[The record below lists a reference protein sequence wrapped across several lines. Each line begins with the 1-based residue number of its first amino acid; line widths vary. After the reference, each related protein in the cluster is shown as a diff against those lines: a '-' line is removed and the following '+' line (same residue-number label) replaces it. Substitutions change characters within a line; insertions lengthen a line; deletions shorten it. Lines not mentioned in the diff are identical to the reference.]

1 MLVRRVARFST
12 GPGATRAAAPPASR
26 VGRRGYP
33 RVVLILA
40 VDTATAGV
48 VVGVADGTTVLAEQR
63 TAGPARHG
71 ETVMPSVAAALAQAG
86 RSARDLAAVVV
97 GTGPGPFT
105 GLRVGM
111 VSAAAL
117 ADALGVPVYGVC
129 SLDAVALGLPE
140 RGGTTL
146 VATDA
151 RRREVYWARY
161 ADGERTAGPG
171 VSTPA
176 DLLDRLGSG
185 PVDRV
190 VGAGAVLYDLPGA
203 VDAGPT
209 TAGLLAAAAPE
220 LLGQGPTA
228 PLRAA
233 YLRRPDAVALTA
245 RVPVAGP

>member
-1 MLVRRVARFST
+1 MLT
-12 GPGATRAAAPPASR
+12 
-26 VGRRGYP
+26 
-33 RVVLILA
+33 LA
-40 VDTATAGV
+40 IDTATAGV
-48 VVGVADGTTVLAEQR
+48 VVGLADCARVRAEQR

-71 ETVMPSVAAALAQAG
+71 ETVAPAVASVMAAAGCALT
-86 RSARDLAAVVV
+86 DLDAVVV

-140 RGGTTL
+140 RTGTTV

-161 ADGERTAGPG
+161 AAGVRVDGPHVG
-171 VSTPA
+171 SPA
-176 DLLDRLGSG
+176 DLLARLRDV

-203 VDAGPT
+203 EDGGPTAAGLVAAAGP
-209 TAGLLAAAAPE
+209 ALRERRP
-220 LLGQGPTA
+220 PA

-233 YLRRPDAVALTA
+233 YLRRPDAVELTVRA
-245 RVPVAGP
+245 PAGRP